1 MYTVSQLFYHPIKS
15 LGAIQA
21 STLSN
26 GSCGP
31 LLDRRIMLIDTSGKF
46 ITQRQAPIMSLISVH
61 DHGASLNLTY
71 GSKNITLPW
80 PDFRLKTESV
90 LVDIWDDK
98 VSAQLFS
105 PEVSSWLSSILNR
118 QVRLVY
124 MDDSEHRQVD
134 LNFSEKGTQTGF
146 SDGFPFLLVSQASID
161 FLSEKIGYELSVNR
175 FRPNIVVSGCDPF
188 EEDSWKKISIGAMRF
203 HIVKPCSRCVI
214 PTINLQTAEKERA
227 VMQVMLEYRKKGKN
241 IYVGQN
247 LVYAPGANKMASLEV
262 GQKVELIK

>member
-15 LGAIQA
+15 LGAIQV
-21 STLSN
+21 STLTN

-31 LLDRRIMLIDTSGKF
+31 LLDRRIMLIDTNGKF
-46 ITQRQAPIMSLISVH
+46 ITQRQAPIMSLISVYNL
-61 DHGASLNLTY
+61 GSSLNLNY

-105 PEVSSWLSSILNR
+105 PEVSSWLSNILNK

-134 LNFSEKGTQTGF
+134 LSFSEKGTQASF

-161 FLSEKIGYELSVNR
+161 FLSEKVGYELSVNR

-188 EEDSWKKISIGAMRF
+188 EEDSWKRISIGSVKLD
-203 HIVKPCSRCVI
+203 IVKPCSRCVI
-214 PTINLQTAEKERA
+214 PTINLQTAETERA
-227 VMQVMLEYRKKGKN
+227 VLQVMLEYRKKGKN
-241 IYVGQN
+241 IYLGQN
-247 LVYAPGANKMASLEV
+247 LIYSLGTSKMTSLEV
-262 GQKVELIK
+262 GQEVEVIK